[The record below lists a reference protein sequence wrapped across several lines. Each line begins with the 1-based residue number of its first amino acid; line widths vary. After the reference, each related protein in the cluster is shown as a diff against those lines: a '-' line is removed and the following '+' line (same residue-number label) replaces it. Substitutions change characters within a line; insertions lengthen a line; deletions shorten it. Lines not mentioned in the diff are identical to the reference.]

1 MRTATFVALLCVALS
16 CAANPLDSELARL
29 DALQTKLEAHQ
40 WPEMLKG
47 EVAPGRKSLDA
58 VRAVQD
64 PGERLHKLRAAFT
77 NIETLAYIAEHEKAA
92 ETMDALHSLWSRG
105 GGQAI
110 PPVRAGARTLL
121 HQGLIESSLN
131 RAEKLYKASLP
142 YGKASGPLSGLYYLA
157 DAEANARFAKF
168 VASLPAGKAER
179 PPDAKA
185 LRAALESQEAELQQ
199 RFEKDP
205 AARATIST
213 SAKLKEARELL
224 EANRLAGATLLLLE
238 ARSLSVTST
247 DSIAQLLGTSTPR
260 NPEEPRGTGGTP
272 VKIALLRWPYT

>member
-29 DALQTKLEAHQ
+29 DALQTKLEARP

-58 VRAVQD
+58 ARAVQD
-64 PGERLHKLRAAFT
+64 PRERLHKLRAAFT
-77 NIETLAYIAEHEKAA
+77 NIETLAYIGEHEKAA
-92 ETMDALHSLWSRG
+92 ENMEALHDLWSRG
-105 GGQAI
+105 GQAI
-110 PPVRAGARTLL
+110 QPVPSGARTLL
-121 HQGLIESSLN
+121 HQGLIESSIN
-131 RAEKLYKASLP
+131 RAEKLYHASLP

-157 DAEANARFAKF
+157 DAEANAKFAKF

-185 LRAALESQEAELQQ
+185 LRAVLESQEAELQQ
-199 RFEKDP
+199 RFAKDP
-205 AARATIST
+205 AGRGTIGT

-238 ARSLSVTST
+238 AKSLSVTAT
-247 DSIAQLLGTSTPR
+247 DSIAKLLATPR
-260 NPEEPRGTGGTP
+260 NSEEPRGTGGTP
-272 VKIALLRWPYT
+272 VKVALIRWPYT